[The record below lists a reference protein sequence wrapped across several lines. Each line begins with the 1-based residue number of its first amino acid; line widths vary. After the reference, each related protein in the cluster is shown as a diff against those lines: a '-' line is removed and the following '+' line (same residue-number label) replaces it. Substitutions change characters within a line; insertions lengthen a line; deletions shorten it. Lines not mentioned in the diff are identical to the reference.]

1 MIKVLIADDEK
12 KVCQLIRSLVNWSE
26 FDMEVVGVAHD
37 GIEVLSLIKEL
48 KPDLVITDIRMP
60 GKDGLEIIS
69 LGKEINPELEFVII
83 SGYRHFE
90 YAQSAIKLGVNDY
103 LLKPIKKS
111 EIIRTLIKIQE
122 KLRFKL
128 NQMNIDEEIKLKL
141 RTNIEKIRE
150 AFFSDYLL
158 RDEMVEDESSNSMEE
173 FNSKYHLSF
182 KKGLF
187 QILIVNV
194 DAEDSSFYK
203 EGMVVLGSKVGE
215 IVSGHL
221 KGECFELKTYI
232 DYRRTISILNYDP
245 TEKERI
251 RKRIRD
257 ILADILVQS
266 NIFDNVEA
274 TVSLGTPIDDIGRV
288 KESLKDAEEKAM
300 QRIIH
305 GRGGIV
311 EGNLKVE
318 KHKVIDTLLSDFSKN
333 ITSAIEVLDEKL
345 VYENFKEIQQKI
357 IQMENISGPQVLF
370 IVKEAVNIFMVELRN
385 YKFNN
390 ENINNLYER
399 FIKEFQNFFSY
410 EQLFLNM
417 DNLLKEIMDEVMTEK
432 KQLEIRPIR
441 LAKQYIQSNYMKH
454 ITLEEVSSIAGFSS
468 AYFSSMFKKES
479 GQNFVEYLSQVRMN
493 KAKEFL
499 KTTNLSVAVICERVG
514 YSDIKHFTQSFK
526 KSTGLKPNEFRKLYS
541 WAGKD

>member
-37 GIEVLSLIKEL
+37 GIEVLSSIKEL

-111 EIIRTLIKIQE
+111 EIIRALIKIQE
-122 KLRFKL
+122 KLRVKL
-128 NQMNIDEEIKLKL
+128 NQMDVDEELKLKL
-141 RTNIEKIRE
+141 RTNIEKIRA

-158 RDEMVEDESSNSMEE
+158 RDEMVEEESSISMEE
-173 FNSKYHLSF
+173 VNSKYHLNF

-203 EGMVVLGSKVGE
+203 EGMVVLGTKIAE
-215 IVSGHL
+215 IVAGHL

-245 TEKERI
+245 TEKERV

-257 ILADILVQS
+257 ILSDILVQC

-274 TVSLGTPIDDIGRV
+274 TVSLGTPITDIGMV
-288 KESLKDAEEKAM
+288 KESLKGAEEKAM
-300 QRIIH
+300 QRIVQ
-305 GRGGIV
+305 GRGRIV
-311 EGNLKVE
+311 EVNLKVE
-318 KHKVIDTLLSDFSKN
+318 KHKVIDTLLSDFNKN

-345 VYENFKEIQQKI
+345 LYENFKEIQQQI
-357 IQMENISGPQVLF
+357 IQMENISGLQVLF
-370 IVKEAVNIFMVELRN
+370 IVKEALNIFIVELRN

-399 FIKEFQNFFSY
+399 FIKELQSYFSY
-410 EQLFLNM
+410 NQLFLNM

-441 LAKQYIQSNYMKH
+441 LAKQYIQINYMKH
-454 ITLEEVSSIAGFSS
+454 ITLEEVSSIVGFSS

-479 GQNFVEYLSQVRMN
+479 GQNFVEYISQVRMN

-499 KTTNLSVAVICERVG
+499 KTTNLSVAVICEKVG

-526 KSTGLKPNEFRKLYS
+526 KFTGLKPNEFRKLYS